1 MNGKVTLFDLEKISG
16 VSKTTISRYL
26 SGEFVSSEK
35 IKKIEKAITN
45 SGYIKNN
52 FAQLLRKS
60 KSNLIGVIVPD
71 LDNPFFLKIIKRIDE
86 LANIEGKTLI
96 IKTTNRSNSVE
107 KKAIEYIRGFM
118 VEAIFIC
125 RSEMNDGDLIRMN
138 LQIPVISIDKEFSSV
153 TSIVSNNFQSSY
165 DLTTHLISQA
175 EGNVLFF
182 SRSVES
188 SSVLER
194 IKGFKAACKKHR
206 VPINLFSYDVNLPID
221 FERLFKIVKEKKIR
235 GIICRNDNE
244 AVKISSYFNDKYNR
258 LEISRVKVCGF
269 DNISLS
275 KHVIP
280 KLTTV
285 DQKIEEMCDIGF
297 KIFLK
302 NEIKNPSLIVHDSE
316 LIIRESTS
324 KE

>member
-1 MNGKVTLFDLEKISG
+1 
-16 VSKTTISRYL
+16 
-26 SGEFVSSEK
+26 
-35 IKKIEKAITN
+35 
-45 SGYIKNN
+45 
-52 FAQLLRKS
+52 
-60 KSNLIGVIVPD
+60 
-71 LDNPFFLKIIKRIDE
+71 
-86 LANIEGKTLI
+86 
-96 IKTTNRSNSVE
+96 
-107 KKAIEYIRGFM
+107 
-118 VEAIFIC
+118 
-125 RSEMNDGDLIRMN
+125 MN
-138 LQIPVISIDKEFSSV
+138 LKIPVISIDKEFTSV

-165 DLTTHLISQA
+165 DLTTHLISQT

-182 SRSVES
+182 SRLVES

-194 IKGFKAACKKHR
+194 IKGFKAACNKHK

-221 FERLFKIVKEKKIR
+221 FERIFKIVKEKKIR

-244 AVKISSYFNDKYNR
+244 ADKISSYFNDKYNR

-275 KHVIP
+275 QHVIP

-302 NEIKNPSLIVHDSE
+302 NEISNPALIVHDSE